1 MIKKDDVNKEIQRLD
16 LLDKDNTYAL
26 SLALLSAQGIPEYS
40 LLSELVY
47 VLDNE
52 NFINLVKYFQGQT
65 IKIPTITELNYS
77 MKALLLYQFLEIEKI
92 PRNEAY
98 DQLEFDSMTVEE
110 RRKIRMLY
118 TRLKKMID
126 KQNFKIGGFLNNA
139 IL

>member
-1 MIKKDDVNKEIQRLD
+1 MIKKDDINKEIQRLD

-65 IKIPTITELNYS
+65 IKIPTIIELNYS

>member
-1 MIKKDDVNKEIQRLD
+1 MIKKDDINKEIQRLD